1 VFGLDEQIAHLGA
14 GGGFVTIA
22 IVAVLLGLRHAT
34 DPDHLVAVTALI
46 AGDDARGSRRA
57 GRLGL
62 AWGAGHATTLT
73 LLGIPIVVLDAY
85 LPEPVRVAAE
95 VLVGLVIMGLA
106 LRLVVRWRRAG
117 FHTHEH
123 RHAGAP
129 HVHLHVHPDRSAG
142 HGHEHHHGQT
152 QARPADARS
161 VRGSYAVGLVHG
173 VGGSAGIGLLLLAAI
188 PDGATGLVA
197 LVLFAAFTAV
207 SMCAAS
213 TLFGRAL
220 AGQRVRSRLR
230 VATPAMGAFNLAFGA
245 WYALGALGVVPYL
258 F

>member
-1 VFGLDEQIAHLGA
+1 MFGLDEQIAHLGA
-14 GGGFVTIA
+14 GGGFAAIA
-22 IVAVLLGLRHAT
+22 TVAILLGLRHAT
-34 DPDHLVAVTALI
+34 DPDHLAAVTALI
-46 AGDDARGSRRA
+46 AGDDTQGSRRA

-106 LRLVVRWRRAG
+106 LRLVVRWRREG

-123 RHAGAP
+123 RHAGAQ
-129 HVHLHVHPDRSAG
+129 HVHLHVHPDRTADHDHG
-142 HGHEHHHGQT
+142 HGHGC
-152 QARPADARS
+152 PADTRS

-188 PDGATGLVA
+188 PDGVTGLVA

-230 VATPAMGAFNLAFGA
+230 VAIPAMGAFNLAFGA
-245 WYALGALGVVPYL
+245 WYALGALGAVPYV